1 MIRVA
6 PEGWP
11 FILGAWVIAVLLWLF
26 APLWV
31 AVAWLLVAVWV
42 VAFFRDPVRQGPR
55 GNNVVIAPADGV
67 VVSVKNLD
75 EPEYVKERT
84 TRVSIFMNVFNV
96 HVNRYPSSGTIEYRH
111 YNKGSFGHAGTEKAS
126 LENEQSTLGIA
137 TARGRVLVRQI
148 AGLVA
153 RRIITDHGV
162 GTAVTQGERMGLIR
176 FGSRVDVFVP
186 ATAKILVHEGDKTV
200 AGQTVVAQWD

>member
-11 FILGAWVIAVLLWLF
+11 FILGAWVVAIALWVFSPLWL
-26 APLWV
+26 
-31 AVAWLLVAVWV
+31 AVVWTLVAVWV

-55 GNNVVIAPADGV
+55 GDNVVIAPADGV

-75 EPEYVKERT
+75 EAEYVKDRT

-96 HVNRYPSSGTIEYRH
+96 HVNRYPVSGKIEYRN

-148 AGLVA
+148 AGLIA
-153 RRIITDHGV
+153 RRIVTDHGV
-162 GTAVTQGERMGLIR
+162 GTDVVQGERMGIIR
-176 FGSRVDVFVP
+176 FGSRVDIFVP
-186 ATAKILVHEGDKTV
+186 ATARILVHEGDKTV